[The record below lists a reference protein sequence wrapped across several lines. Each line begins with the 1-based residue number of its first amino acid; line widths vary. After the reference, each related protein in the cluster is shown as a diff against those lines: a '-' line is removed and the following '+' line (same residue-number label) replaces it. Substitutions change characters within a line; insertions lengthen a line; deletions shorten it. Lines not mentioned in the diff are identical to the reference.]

1 MLINDQNTSIFQVI
15 TPIIGDIYQWV
26 KAYIHKLAKPGMYEV
41 LSYDSTLEI
50 LDSKGKEA
58 VFQKTEVIRFLQDN
72 IIAFQ
77 DQAWG
82 DGKIL
87 LDYQCSPGVPV
98 DFYRTGHKTHIL
110 ISLREI
116 KNKEDQLTMNFQ
128 WKIKDGFL
136 TPDGYWG
143 TAVNHFTKIL
153 KVRIIFPKG
162 RAPKQI
168 KLIIPNNNI
177 SIDFKKEN
185 LVQLPDKR
193 WQITWEKKN
202 PKVNLDYLLKWKW

>member
-1 MLINDQNTSIFQVI
+1 MFFKDQNTNLFQ
-15 TPIIGDIYQWV
+15 TLAPIIGDVYQWG
-26 KAYIHKLAKPGMYEV
+26 KAYLQKMMKPGMYEV

-50 LDSKGKEA
+50 LDPEGKEA

-87 LDYQCSPGVPV
+87 QDYQCSPGVPV
-98 DFYRTGHKTHIL
+98 DFYRTGHKTFIL

-116 KNKEDQLTMNFQ
+116 KNKDDQLTMNFQ

-143 TAVNHFTKIL
+143 TAVNHSTRIL

-162 RAPKQI
+162 RAPRQM
-168 KLIIPNNNI
+168 KLLNPNNNK

-185 LVQLPDKR
+185 LIQLPDKR
-193 WQITWEKKN
+193 
-202 PKVNLDYLLKWKW
+202 